1 MSYYETLQLGF
12 NIEAFKMMACR
23 TLSRIIYTVLGSSL
37 GRYVKQFTALVI
49 FVFAVTSFG
58 QSQCVDL
65 FKSAGDI
72 FQLDTSSNIKS
83 YYSFTHTYGK
93 KRPEK
98 FDVTLHD
105 GTIIKVDI
113 PDHMKQLMDPVKN
126 LNIAV
131 MGVLGKVF
139 DIKYNA
145 NNKKVQADANYF
157 YQEKVRSEI
166 KNWIPKISDKVS
178 PEFLKEVNK
187 TVKIIKLDSGLINI
201 RIETG
206 QLGEKETSLIED
218 AIKNKYSTMYI
229 QLVNW
234 SYRLSGLEKNKSL
247 SSFVMLDEIVVLA
260 KNLQSL
266 QFNMIFNP
274 VVWDLQLRI
283 LEAQVI
289 AYRSETDPQ
298 ISKELLNE
306 ISQPNLPLLPL
317 AGVALAH
324 HMINQSAP
332 VEIKRYFK
340 NDFQDPL
347 GLTDVQ
353 PKNEFRIRH
362 EMIYKMVEN
371 LKPHHEV
378 EIHAHSLLHA
388 KAYTKL
394 GFKVS
399 EQISNPLYPGVVIY
413 LLKGQRET
421 ILDKISL
428 ILSKH

>member
-1 MSYYETLQLGF
+1 
-12 NIEAFKMMACR
+12 MMAYR
-23 TLSRIIYTVLGSSL
+23 TLLRIIYTVFGLGL
-37 GRYVKQFTALVI
+37 GRYVKQFTAIVI
-49 FVFAVTSFG
+49 MVSAVNSSG

-65 FKSAGDI
+65 FKSVGDK
-72 FQLDTSSNIKS
+72 FALDTSRNVKS

-93 KRPEK
+93 KKREK
-98 FDVTLHD
+98 FDVTLND
-105 GTIIKVDI
+105 GTTFKVDI
-113 PDHMKQLMDPVKN
+113 PDHIKQLMDPVKN
-126 LNIAV
+126 LNIAA

-139 DIKYNA
+139 DIKYNV
-145 NNKKVQADANYF
+145 NNKKMQADANSF
-157 YQEKVRSEI
+157 YQEKVLSEI

-178 PEFLKEVNK
+178 PEFLNEVNK

-206 QLGEKETSLIED
+206 QLGEKDLSPIED

-247 SSFVMLDEIVVLA
+247 SSFVMFDEIIVLA
-260 KNLQSL
+260 KNLRSL
-266 QFNMIFNP
+266 QFNMIFDP

-298 ISKELLNE
+298 IAKELLNE

-324 HMINQSAP
+324 HMIDQSAP

-347 GLTDVQ
+347 RLTDVK
-353 PKNEFRIRH
+353 PKNEFRMRH

-413 LLKGQRET
+413 LLKGQRES

-428 ILSKH
+428 ILSQH